1 MNRRPNE
8 HYSTVEEPISDNV
21 EDLKKMLAETQR
33 MNKLLQADIITLSKS
48 NE

>member
-8 HYSTVEEPISDNV
+8 QYSNVGEPVSDNI
-21 EDLKKMLAETQR
+21 EDLKKMLVETQR
-33 MNKLLQADIITLSKS
+33 MNKLLQADIITLTKS